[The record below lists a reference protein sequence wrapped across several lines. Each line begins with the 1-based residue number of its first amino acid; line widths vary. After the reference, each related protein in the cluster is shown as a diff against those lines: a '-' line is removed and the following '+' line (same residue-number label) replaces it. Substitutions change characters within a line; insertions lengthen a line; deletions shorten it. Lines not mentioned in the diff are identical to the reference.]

1 MQDPSATTHALSS
14 VQKLPTGIE
23 GFDDICQGGLP
34 IGRSTLISGTSGTGK
49 TVFSLNFLYN
59 GIRQFDE
66 PGIFVTFEESPLDIL
81 RNASSFGWNLQEMV
95 EQDKLLNSS
104 ARSWPTSG
112 RAVSRPRSV

>member
-1 MQDPSATTHALSS
+1 MQDPSATSNPLMQ

-23 GFDDICQGGLP
+23 GFDDVCHGGLP

-59 GIRQFDE
+59 GIREYNE

-81 RNASSFGWNLQEMV
+81 RNAASFGWNLQEMV
-95 EQDKLLNSS
+95 EQDQI
-104 ARSWPTSG
+104 
-112 RAVSRPRSV
+112 